1 VHPWLVKVCE
11 ASRGWEWC
19 TITRCSGGLGP
30 LPGAD
35 GIAMNGNLVD
45 AGHFDMSTGAQTT
58 VPFRNFERINSRNFN
73 LTSIAWLGNTYR
85 FELTDD

>member
-1 VHPWLVKVCE
+1 
-11 ASRGWEWC
+11 
-19 TITRCSGGLGP
+19 
-30 LPGAD
+30 
-35 GIAMNGNLVD
+35 MNGNLVD